1 MSLSERLNRKLDGGK
16 FRLLNEKMYRGKGL
30 GKGNLQLYHE
40 LYGSQVMKWPVNP
53 LNVVIERIKQ
63 LNAELAIADIGCGEA
78 RIAKEFKNVVSLDI
92 HPTTKDVVHCDMS
105 KKIPLDDECM
115 DVAVCCLSM
124 MMDNITSAT
133 REVNRILKKG
143 GYWYAA
149 EVRSRIESVNLL
161 GKRFE
166 SFGFD
171 VDYVDVSNKQFVLY
185 VLRKRK
191 LVNDRRKKPILLM
204 PCMYKKR

>member
-1 MSLSERLNRKLDGGK
+1 MSLSEKLNRKLDGGK

-40 LYGSQVMKWPVNP
+40 LYGSQVTKWPVNP
-53 LNVVIERIKQ
+53 LDVIIQRIKKM
-63 LNAELAIADIGCGEA
+63 NSELAIADIGCGEA

-92 HPTTKDVVHCDMS
+92 HPVTSDVVHCDMS
-105 KKIPLDDECM
+105 KKIPLDDESM

-124 MMDNITSAT
+124 MMSNITSAT
-133 REVNRILKKG
+133 REVNRILKKE
-143 GYWYAA
+143 GYWYVA
-149 EVRSRIESVNLL
+149 EVRSRIESVNML

-171 VDYVDVSNKQFVLY
+171 VEYVDVTSKQFVLY
-185 VLRKRK
+185 VLKKRE
-191 LVNDRRKKPILLM
+191 LLNNRRKKPILLI